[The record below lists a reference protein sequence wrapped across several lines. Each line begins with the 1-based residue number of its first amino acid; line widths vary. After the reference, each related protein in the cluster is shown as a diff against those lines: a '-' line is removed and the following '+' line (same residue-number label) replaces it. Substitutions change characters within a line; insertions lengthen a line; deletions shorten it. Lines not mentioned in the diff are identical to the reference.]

1 MNIKYTFIA
10 IIFLSCITINAQK
23 NDKTVSIKPISIYT
37 VSSFSNDENSFF
49 AINKK
54 LKLSNFNFVIVDGLD
69 LDLNRFSLNS
79 KNLGKKPST
88 FIYDDFKRYQDRN
101 LLKGFLLKNDP
112 TRWNLQCLQPNIQL

>member
-37 VSSFSNDENSFF
+37 IPSFSNDENSFF